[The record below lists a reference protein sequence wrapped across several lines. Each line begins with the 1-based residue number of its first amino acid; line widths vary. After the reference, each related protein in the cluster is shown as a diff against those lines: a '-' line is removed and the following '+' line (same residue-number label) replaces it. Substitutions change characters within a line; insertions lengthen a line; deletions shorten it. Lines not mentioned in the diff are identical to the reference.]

1 MSYFF
6 ISSVKSEVLISCPFT
21 TTEVIKRKNV
31 SICFIC
37 SLVVLSMH
45 ANVLQLPEG
54 GDFEALHSQP
64 STNFDRSTKLDLTTD
79 PPLLGRCC
87 YSLCFFSRLF
97 DFQFSFVL
105 NVNGP
110 PQSAVIIL
118 YFPVLKSSSKS
129 RLMSSQ
135 KSFLCSQLIL
145 QKTICFSVFK

>member
-1 MSYFF
+1 LAKNGSFGFLSVDSCVGKNQICHLLVGFF
-6 ISSVKSEVLISCPFT
+6 TLT
-21 TTEVIKRKNV
+21 HNG
-31 SICFIC
+31 
-37 SLVVLSMH
+37 
-45 ANVLQLPEG
+45 LQLPEG
-54 GDFEALHSQP
+54 GDFEAIHCQP
-64 STNFDRSTKLDLTTD
+64 SRNFDRSTKLDLTTE

-129 RLMSSQ
+129 RLMS
-135 KSFLCSQLIL
+135 
-145 QKTICFSVFK
+145 